1 MKPSCSKLGQ
11 ALGAFALTAA
21 LFPAT
26 LSAQTAV
33 NVLGGFSNQYQNAE
47 IEKPFFEG
55 LEEATDG
62 AVSVRFRSIDEL
74 GLKGYDGFRQLQ
86 SGVFQIMEISPGYVA
101 GDDPFVMGLDL
112 PGIMPELD
120 TNRAAIEAYRGP
132 LAQRVREKF
141 DGELL
146 TIWPYPASMLFC
158 SGELNSL
165 SDLKGKK
172 VRVFSPALNDL
183 VSYFGAS
190 GVTLPFSEVYPSLQR
205 GVVDCAIAASL
216 SGYEAKWHEVT
227 DTLFTL
233 PLTWANQLHVANGEF
248 WDGLPEDDRA
258 ALTTEFAKMEDEMW
272 SVAEDATAQ
281 GIACNTGE
289 GECTFGDAAD
299 MKLVEYSAEDEEKL
313 IEAVNSVVL
322 PGWAEDCDAAFGE
335 CSAIWN
341 ETVGAATGYSIK

>member
-1 MKPSCSKLGQ
+1 MTLSRFKL
-11 ALGAFALTAA
+11 ALGATVLSTLLVPAA
-21 LFPAT
+21 A
-26 LSAQTAV
+26 SAQTTA

-62 AVSVRFRSIDEL
+62 TVSVRFRSIDEL

-86 SGVFQIMEISPGYVA
+86 SGVFQIMEISPGYVS

-112 PGIMPELD
+112 PGIMPELA
-120 TNRAAIEAYRGP
+120 TNRAAIDAYRAP
-132 LAQRVREKF
+132 LAERVREKF
-141 DGELL
+141 GGELL

-158 SGELNSL
+158 RGELNSL
-165 SDLKGKK
+165 SDLEGKK

-183 VSYFGAS
+183 VTYFGAS

-233 PLTWANQLHVANGEF
+233 PLTWANQLHVANGDF
-248 WDGLPEDDRA
+248 WDELPEDDRA
-258 ALTTEFAKMEDEMW
+258 ALAAEFAKMEDKMW

-289 GECTFGDAAD
+289 GECTFGEAAD
-299 MKLVEYSAEDEEKL
+299 MKLVEYGPEDEEKL
-313 IEAVNSVVL
+313 NEAVNAAVL

-335 CSAIWN
+335 CTSIWN
-341 ETVGAATGYSIK
+341 ETVGAATGYTIE